1 MFIPDMSDAATV
13 TQLIVKHRHGV
24 AAYLY
29 GVVPDYH
36 AVEDLFQEVSLVA
49 IQKAAEFRDGTN
61 FVGWM
66 RAIAR
71 NKIREHL
78 RRRSGVTL
86 DDAFFDGLDQA
97 FDAAGGAIDPDQ
109 RKEALRQCLAELQE
123 ESRRILAWRYEDG
136 LTPAG
141 IADRSGRTR
150 AGVNS
155 LLQRIRETLR
165 DCVER
170 RSAEARA

>member
-1 MFIPDMSDAATV
+1 MSDAATV
-13 TQLIVKHRHGV
+13 TQHIVRHRHAV
-24 AAYLY
+24 VAYLY
-29 GVVPDYH
+29 GVVADYH

-49 IQKAAEFRDGTN
+49 IQKAGEFRDGTN
-61 FVGWM
+61 FVGWL

-71 NKIREHL
+71 NKVREHL
-78 RRRSGVTL
+78 RKRTGVLL
-86 DDAFFDGLDQA
+86 DEALLDGLDRA
-97 FDAAGGAIDPDQ
+97 FDAARAAIDPDQ
-109 RKEALRQCLAELQE
+109 RKEAMRRCLDDLPPASRQLL
-123 ESRRILAWRYEDG
+123 SWRYDEG

-141 IADRSGRTR
+141 IAERSGRSR

-170 RSAEARA
+170 RSAAARA